1 MRLFRAL
8 MPAIAVIASSAML
21 ALPGAALA
29 DDKLDSVRIKISEMF
44 ESIDAEDIDT
54 SGIDGWYK
62 IQRGAIVAYVSEDGR
77 YLMQGDMIDLD
88 LQMNLTE
95 LARNSARKELMDT
108 LEDGKVIAFTPAEI
122 KHTITIFTDI
132 ECGYCRRLHSQID
145 DYLEK
150 GIQVRY
156 LLYPRNGPA
165 SRAWNTSEEV
175 WCSNDRQTALTQA
188 KLDRDF
194 ESQSCDASTIQEHYR
209 LGREVGLTGT
219 PAIVLEDGTLISGY
233 MPAEALAASLDGE

>member
-8 MPAIAVIASSAML
+8 IAVSAGSAML
-21 ALPGAALA
+21 MLTGAALA
-29 DDKLDSVRIKISEMF
+29 DDKLDAVRIKISDMF
-44 ESIDAEDIDT
+44 ESIDPENIDT

-95 LARNSARKELMDT
+95 LARNSARKEVMDT
-108 LEDGKVIAFTPAEI
+108 LEDGKVIAFTPAEV
-122 KHTITIFTDI
+122 KHTITIFTDV

-145 DYLEK
+145 DYLQK

-175 WCSNDRQTALTQA
+175 WCSDDRQNALTQA

-194 ESQSCDASTIQEHYR
+194 DSRSCDASTIQEHYL
-209 LGREVGLTGT
+209 LGQEVGLTGT

-233 MPAEALAASLDGE
+233 MPAEALAARLDAE